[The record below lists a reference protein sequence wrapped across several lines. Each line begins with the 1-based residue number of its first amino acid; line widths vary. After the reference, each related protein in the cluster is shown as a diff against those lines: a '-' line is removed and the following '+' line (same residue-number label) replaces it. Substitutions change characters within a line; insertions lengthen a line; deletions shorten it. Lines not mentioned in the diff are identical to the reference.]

1 VRPDS
6 PRLGRRLRCLSRL
19 WYDLHA
25 SDFEQG
31 VRDDIYLGIACFD
44 CVRCP
49 DPSKSDDTFFF
60 EDLMAT
66 VGFNGLTVAAF
77 ESRMAAEMARLIE
90 RYGGQ
95 PHVAPALRE
104 IPLSDNTAVLEFGK
118 RLLAGHFEMV
128 ILLTGAGT
136 RTMVEILRARYPL
149 ESIKTAIART
159 TVVARGPK
167 PVAALKELGLT
178 PSITVPEPNTWR
190 DILQVLDEGGSLIEV
205 RIAVQ
210 EYGVSNPDLLAA
222 LRERGAQI
230 TPVPIYKWA
239 LPEDTAPL
247 RRVLDAIVAGQVD
260 VLLITNA
267 AQIDHVMQL
276 LEQEGTTAQFKEA
289 CRKKMVVASIG
300 PTASERLRHYGLPI
314 DFEPSHS
321 KMGVLVK
328 EASERAHAL
337 LIPKRRMQNDQ
348 C

>member
-1 VRPDS
+1 MV
-6 PRLGRRLRCLSRL
+6 
-19 WYDLHA
+19 
-25 SDFEQG
+25 
-31 VRDDIYLGIACFD
+31 
-44 CVRCP
+44 
-49 DPSKSDDTFFF
+49 
-60 EDLMAT
+60 T

-77 ESRMAAEMARLIE
+77 ESRMTAEMARLIE

-128 ILLTGAGT
+128 ILLTGVGT
-136 RTMVEILRARYPL
+136 KTMIEILQTAHPL
-149 ESIKTAIART
+149 DSVKAALART
-159 TVVARGPK
+159 TVLARGPK
-167 PVAALKELGLT
+167 PVAALKELGLI

-190 DILQVLDEGGSLIEV
+190 DILQVLDERGSLIEV

-222 LRERGAQI
+222 LRQRGAQV
-230 TPVPIYKWA
+230 TQVPIYKWA
-239 LPEDTAPL
+239 LPENIAPL
-247 RRVLDAIVAGQVD
+247 HAVLVAIIAGQID

-289 CRKKMVVASIG
+289 CKKMVVASIG
-300 PTASERLRHYGLPI
+300 PTASERLLHYDLPI
-314 DFEPSHS
+314 DFEPTHP

-337 LIPKRRMQNDQ
+337 LIPKRRMQNDE

>member
-1 VRPDS
+1 MV
-6 PRLGRRLRCLSRL
+6 
-19 WYDLHA
+19 
-25 SDFEQG
+25 
-31 VRDDIYLGIACFD
+31 
-44 CVRCP
+44 
-49 DPSKSDDTFFF
+49 
-60 EDLMAT
+60 T

-128 ILLTGAGT
+128 ILLTGVGT
-136 RTMVEILRARYPL
+136 KTMIEILQTAHPL
-149 ESIKTAIART
+149 DSVKAALART
-159 TVVARGPK
+159 TVLARGPK
-167 PVAALKELGLT
+167 PVAALKELGLI

-190 DILQVLDEGGSLIEV
+190 DILQVLDERGSLIEV

-222 LRERGAQI
+222 LRQRGAQV
-230 TPVPIYKWA
+230 TQVPIYKWA
-239 LPEDTAPL
+239 LPENIAPL
-247 RRVLDAIVAGQVD
+247 HAVLVAIIAGQID

-267 AQIDHVMQL
+267 AQIDHVIQL
-276 LEQEGTTAQFKEA
+276 LEQKGTTAQFKEA
-289 CRKKMVVASIG
+289 CKKMVVASIG
-300 PTASERLRHYGLPI
+300 PTASERLRHYDLPI
-314 DFEPSHS
+314 DFEPTHS

-337 LIPKRRMQNDQ
+337 LIPKRRMQNDE